1 MIRAKKT
8 IWIAVIIL
16 LFSFQAQAK
25 QRLIALDGY
34 TGGTGGKLDSILVG
48 GSSGKYAALQEGDIC
63 EVFDQTTHKWSM
75 HYFHLFGSAQT
86 ESSPN
91 LVKPDWQSAGVAYT
105 GYGAWVKA
113 DLDESIV
120 EADLSLSDIT
130 TGDATTSRHGLLPK
144 LSGVS
149 TAFLDGNGSFYNLA
163 TSINSGVPNG
173 TGSKIHWSQLTG
185 VPAGFADG
193 TDDGA
198 GGSSFDPAS
207 PGPIGGTTPSTGT
220 FTEVIVVG
228 TSPGGIKMNEASANG
243 MNYILRHA
251 PSALSANL
259 DFTEANAYPA
269 GNAYLVHRNMD
280 GTEGYT
286 DPATLGGEGGMTYPG
301 AGIPNSTGSAWGTS
315 YTVGTGANNLVQL
328 NASAQLPAVSGAN
341 LTGLD
346 DDNVSFD
353 DGDNLFTAS
362 TVGAALEEFNN
373 SINDGACNGSGAKV
387 HWSQL
392 LGVPAGLADGTDDGA
407 GGVDHDAVTLGA
419 DADVLLGLSTQQI
432 TFDTQT
438 ANYVFAG
445 PTTGAAADPTFRALV
460 TGDLPSGATLDA
472 EWDSIAEIEAATG
485 VNIIVNTEI
494 DSLAELNSIVGS
506 TLLSTSSGLDASNI
520 NTGTIGVAYLPSD
533 LSSMTSLILPS
544 NIIVGAAGVKLTG
557 DGDGAITF
565 LGLGDGSDEDLTLNL
580 DDTAN
585 TAKLSSSTGVTTMD
599 FSAINLVTTG
609 TIHGGLPALGSFA
622 APITSTGTYSLAAEN
637 CWGGVVFYNDTD
649 TLALPPAVAGM
660 SVCIYVAGANL
671 LTVDPNGTDV
681 IVVDGTANAAGDAFT
696 VAGAAGNF
704 VCLVADAA
712 NHWITLGAKG
722 ALTAL

>member
-63 EVFDQTTHKWSM
+63 EVFNQTTHKWSM

-86 ESSPN
+86 ESSPA

-113 DLDESIV
+113 PLDQSIF

-130 TGDATTSRHGLLPK
+130 TANATTSRHGLLPK

-173 TGSKIHWSQLTG
+173 TGAKIHWSQLTG

-207 PGPIGGTTPSTGT
+207 PGPIGGTTPDTGT

-243 MNYILRHA
+243 TNYILRHA
-251 PSALSANL
+251 PSELSANL

-301 AGIPNSTGSAWGTS
+301 AGIPNSTGSAWASSLGLVTTVGNPGADTNIPTEQAVREAITAGGSMVYPGAGIAVSTGSAWGTS
-315 YTVGTGANNLVQL
+315 KASPTGAIVGTTD
-328 NASAQLPAVSGAN
+328 AQTLTNKTLSTGSVVPAVIGIACSDETTALATGTAKATFRMPYAMT
-341 LTGLD
+341 LTG
-346 DDNVSFD
+346 VRASV
-353 DGDNLFTAS
+353 GTA
-362 TVGAALEEFNN
+362 
-373 SINDGACNGSGAKV
+373 
-387 HWSQL
+387 
-392 LGVPAGLADGTDDGA
+392 P
-407 GGVDHDAVTLGA
+407 
-419 DADVLLGLSTQQI
+419 
-432 TFDTQT
+432 
-438 ANYVFAG
+438 
-445 PTTGAAADPTFRALV
+445 
-460 TGDLPSGATLDA
+460 
-472 EWDSIAEIEAATG
+472 
-485 VNIIVNTEI
+485 
-494 DSLAELNSIVGS
+494 VGS
-506 TLLSTSSGLDASNI
+506 TLIVDINEGGSTIMTSNKLSIDASEK
-520 NTGTIGVAYLPSD
+520 
-533 LSSMTSLILPS
+533 TSTTAAT
-544 NIIVGAAGVKLTG
+544 AAG
-557 DGDGAITF
+557 ITDSA
-565 LGLGDGSDEDLTLNL
+565 L
-580 DDTAN
+580 AN
-585 TAKLSSSTGVTTMD
+585 DAEITIDIDQVGSST
-599 FSAINLVTTG
+599 
-609 TIHGGLPALGSFA
+609 
-622 APITSTGTYSLAAEN
+622 
-637 CWGGVVFYNDTD
+637 
-649 TLALPPAVAGM
+649 
-660 SVCIYVAGANL
+660 AGAGL
-671 LTVDPNGTDV
+671 KVWLIGTR
-681 IVVDGTANAAGDAFT
+681 
-696 VAGAAGNF
+696 
-704 VCLVADAA
+704 
-712 NHWITLGAKG
+712 TL
-722 ALTAL
+722 